1 MNADGIRDASE
12 PPIEGV
18 IVELYTDAG
27 VLMGTAT
34 TDINGNYFFGDIEE
48 GDYYLEFN
56 LPDDLNGYIPT
67 LSLAS
72 DDELNDSNLLGDWS
86 IFEATYSDNNSWPTD
101 IIPVRNNEAVMH
113 MDAGF
118 YEGNRIGDQ
127 VWIDHGELGVFD
139 GFDDNDTPV
148 EGVTINLMN
157 GTDSLVSAAVTN
169 EFGEYVFTHLP
180 AGDYYVEFIAP
191 EGYAFVQPDA
201 TDDESDSDAYA
212 DLFDNSRGISQKL
225 TLLVGEV
232 DATVDA
238 GLFFNSILGLEL
250 LDFTV
255 RYEESDNIA
264 RLDWSTINEVNT
276 DVFEIERSHE
286 AAEEFTQIGEVQA
299 AGNSSVQQNYDFVD
313 EDLQSGTYYYRLKM
327 KDLDGTYTY
336 SPVRSIQVK
345 EKFIKSG
352 ISLYPN
358 PTTGNVNIEIQ
369 KSDIDALVSGGIY
382 DVLGAELIVIS
393 HNQNVKNSKLVVDMS
408 SCLLYTSPS
417 PRDRG

>member
-1 MNADGIRDASE
+1 M
-12 PPIEGV
+12 
-18 IVELYTDAG
+18 
-27 VLMGTAT
+27 
-34 TDINGNYFFGDIEE
+34 
-48 GDYYLEFN
+48 
-56 LPDDLNGYIPT
+56 
-67 LSLAS
+67 AS

-299 AGNSSVQQNYDFVD
+299 AGNSSVQQKYDFVD

-408 SCLLYTSPS
+408 SLAAGDYIVRMQIGTEVFMKKVILTK
-417 PRDRG
+417 GE